1 MLVLT
6 GCPDQYARSY
16 AKAGLGPEM
25 KNEEYMRVQ
34 ALYILN
40 NMTYWRG
47 ENAKIVRENLKRI
60 GKKGKI

>member
-1 MLVLT
+1 
-6 GCPDQYARSY
+6 
-16 AKAGLGPEM
+16 M